1 MLLGSCHLA
10 KRGLIKA
17 PLSAIQSVSQN
28 YFFSKTADRIS
39 MKLHPNIWFPKEKKV
54 MQLKKNV
61 ILQKNPKINLKVRL
75 Y

>member
-1 MLLGSCHLA
+1 MA
-10 KRGLIKA
+10 KKGLIKT

-39 MKLHPNIWFPKEKKV
+39 MKLNPNIWFPKEKKV
-54 MQLKKNV
+54 MQSRKNV
-61 ILQKNPKINLKVRL
+61 VLGKNPKMTLKVRL

>member
-1 MLLGSCHLA
+1 MA
-10 KRGLIKA
+10 KKGLIKT

-39 MKLHPNIWFPKEKKV
+39 MKLNPNIWFPKEKKV
-54 MQLKKNV
+54 MQSRKNV
-61 ILQKNPKINLKVRL
+61 VLGKNPKMTFKVRL

>member
-1 MLLGSCHLA
+1 MA
-10 KRGLIKA
+10 KKDLIKT

-39 MKLHPNIWFPKEKKV
+39 MRLNPNIWFPKEKKV
-54 MQLKKNV
+54 MQSRKNV
-61 ILQKNPKINLKVRL
+61 VLGKNPKMTFKVRL

>member
-1 MLLGSCHLA
+1 MA
-10 KRGLIKA
+10 KKGLIKT

-39 MKLHPNIWFPKEKKV
+39 MRLNPNIWFPKEKKV
-54 MQLKKNV
+54 MQSRKNV
-61 ILQKNPKINLKVRL
+61 VLGKNPKMTFKVRL

>member
-1 MLLGSCHLA
+1 MA
-10 KRGLIKA
+10 KKGLIKT

-39 MKLHPNIWFPKEKKV
+39 MKLNPNIWFPKEKKV
-54 MQLKKNV
+54 MQSRKNV
-61 ILQKNPKINLKVRL
+61 FLGKNPKMTLKVRL